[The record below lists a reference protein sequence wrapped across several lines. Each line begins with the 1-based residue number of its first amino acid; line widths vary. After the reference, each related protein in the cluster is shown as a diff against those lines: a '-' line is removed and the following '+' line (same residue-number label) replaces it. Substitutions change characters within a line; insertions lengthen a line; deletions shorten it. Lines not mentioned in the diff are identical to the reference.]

1 MDNSFGLDELVNS
14 DRIVVGLEV
23 QGFKD
28 AVGLLLDRLEAAGVL
43 ADRGVVEAAVDA
55 EIGAGELPTVGDS
68 ALLAHYRT
76 DAVRDLALAIGT
88 SRQPFSF
95 APDRAPGARILLL
108 VVAPRSAA
116 RYYLKVLGGLRQLLR
131 DPEVTEQIANAASPE
146 ALLKV
151 AGLENVSIRPELLV
165 QDLMSRS
172 INSVSPDSP
181 LSEVLHV
188 MVRHRRRAVPV
199 VSETGEVLGMVTERE
214 LLQHFLPQL
223 SGGTGLQ
230 PGRAQ
235 VEDIEVREV
244 MERSVMCLS
253 EDQLVSDVAGTMG
266 TKGVA
271 RFPVVRDGKLVGF
284 LSRTDI
290 IRKLLDISV

>member
-1 MDNSFGLDELVNS
+1 MDKSFGLDELVNS

-43 ADRGVVEAAVDA
+43 VDRVVVEAAVDA

-95 APDRAPGARILLL
+95 APNRAPGARILLL

-165 QDLMSRS
+165 QDLMSRR

-181 LSEVLHV
+181 LSEVLRV

-223 SGGTGLQ
+223 SGGTRLQ